1 MTVPSILVDCY
12 IGAWSDVVGRK
23 YTLLM
28 PPVGAIAGTAVYIVK
43 GEGQQKKLLN
53 SELHD

>member
-28 PPVGAIAGTAVYIVK
+28 PPVGAIAGTAVYIIK
-43 GEGQQKKLLN
+43 G
-53 SELHD
+53 